1 MNWGDVGGWLKEN
14 ATTGASLVGSL
25 LTGNV
30 PGAVAAGVA
39 LVSSA
44 TGQTDPAKVLGALQG
59 DPDTLLKLRELAV
72 KESDSIRA
80 HIQAMTEAE
89 LKDAQAAHTEQQQTI
104 RGGDQASDEYVRH
117 TRPMMAR
124 QSWYASVVYVV
135 GFELLKA
142 AGVQANA
149 SLELAMLLMAPAG
162 AYLGFRSFDKF
173 SGAKSIK
180 T

>member
-44 TGQTDPAKVLGALQG
+44 TGQTDPAKVLGALQS
-59 DPDTLLKLRELAV
+59 DPDTMLKLRALAV

-89 LKDAQAAHTEQQQTI
+89 LQDAQAAHNEQQQTI

-124 QSWYASVVYVV
+124 QSWYAAVVYVV
-135 GFELLKA
+135 GFELLQA
-142 AGVQANA
+142 AGVQASA

-162 AYLGFRSFDKF
+162 AYLGFRSLDKF

-180 T
+180 P